1 MSKTSK
7 SISLPPKT
15 RHQDQGLSIYDF
27 GHDFLVRCPQ
37 CKRCAEVTIKGVNPL
52 QPSAVRLVCG
62 HCGYSK
68 QVQQD
73 VIQTTWRKGRYRMDY
88 AIGGAYDWY
97 FKTPL
102 WLRTPCAGHELWANN
117 ADHLEFLEE
126 YVRASIREDSANRLR
141 AIRNSSLASRLP
153 GWIKSAKNRDKLDQ
167 GLKKLRGLLKST
179 TRGPSRNPGQTPR

>member
-1 MSKTSK
+1 MNKK
-7 SISLPPKT
+7 SGNASRISKT

-37 CKRCAEVTIKGVNPL
+37 CKCCAEVTIGGTNPL

-73 VIQTTWRKGRYRMDY
+73 VIRTTWRKGQYRMDY

-102 WLRTPCAGHELWANN
+102 WLRTPCAGHELWAHN
-117 ADHLEFLEE
+117 ADHLEFLEG
-126 YVRASIREDSANRLR
+126 YVRASIRKDFANRVR
-141 AIRNSSLASRLP
+141 SNRNSSLASRLP
-153 GWIKSAKNRDKLDQ
+153 SWIKSAKNRDKLDQ
-167 GLKKLRGLLKST
+167 GLKRLRGLLKSESK
-179 TRGPSRNPGQTPR
+179 RP